1 MSNRETVQCSSSH
14 MDVGKNLFSFT
25 DYSKKAIKTQDQS
38 YPISRWFSRSSKLQ
52 SNITELVISMIA
64 FSEKKVFA
72 DIIIAINLH
81 LKCDIQRRFWITQQT
96 FFCSKSTKGIKY
108 VQS

>member
-1 MSNRETVQCSSSH
+1 
-14 MDVGKNLFSFT
+14 
-25 DYSKKAIKTQDQS
+25 
-38 YPISRWFSRSSKLQ
+38 
-52 SNITELVISMIA
+52 MIV

-96 FFCSKSTKGIKY
+96 FFCSKSTKRTK
-108 VQS
+108 